1 MELRHCARP
10 VPRRRNGIF
19 AHRFLR
25 ETCVGTRAIIIFFFL
40 FLFFCF
46 FFLFPSFFFFPL
58 IYGKFGMGVL
68 QRRRSWTS
76 RQKSESRRYS
86 RPIDGENL
94 CRAAVPGCGRDAV
107 GSLGEEG
114 GCVPPAPV
122 PVLKRRCGAPVRRAW
137 STRGSSGR
145 NSRRPGCRSP
155 GRSDCVRRGRGRR

>member
-1 MELRHCARP
+1 MCASGPPTSQRD
-10 VPRRRNGIF
+10 F
-19 AHRFLR
+19 
-25 ETCVGTRAIIIFFFL
+25 RAPFSSRDVRGDASDNNIFFSFSFL
-40 FLFFCF
+40 LFFF
-46 FFLFPSFFFFPL
+46 SFSFFFFFPL

-86 RPIDGENL
+86 RPIDGENPY
-94 CRAAVPGCGRDAV
+94 RTAVPGCGRDAV